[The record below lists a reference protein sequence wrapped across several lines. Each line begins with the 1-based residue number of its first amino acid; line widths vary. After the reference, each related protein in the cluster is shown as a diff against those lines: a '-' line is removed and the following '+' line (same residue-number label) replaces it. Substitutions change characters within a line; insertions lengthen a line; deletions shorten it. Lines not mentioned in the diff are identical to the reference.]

1 MFMLSKGLL
10 CTSGLFAGLFSVL
23 ALLVLFWIHTV
34 QAAEYPVVVTDASG
48 ATLTFTREPARV
60 VSLVPAATEILLAL
74 GCGESLA
81 ALTILGLLL
90 LGTLALGLSLGS
102 VSIPILQGLRPAG
115 LNPDDRTILFQIRLP
130 RVVLAGTVG
139 WSLSIGGV
147 VFQALMRNPLA
158 EPFLLGVSSGAA
170 LGAVAG
176 IILGVVFWGGLPM
189 LAFLGALMT
198 IALVLGIARRTRAID
213 SSTLILTGVIINAFF
228 AALIMVALAAAT
240 GEKLHSLLFWLYG
253 DLSRGRFQD
262 LTVLLPLVLF
272 GSVFLLGF
280 ARPLN
285 LIAAGEETAAQLGVD
300 VEKVK
305 WAALIT
311 VSLLCGATV
320 AFSGIIGFVG
330 LIVPHLTRLAL
341 GPDHRL
347 LLPAAGLFG
356 ASFLITA
363 DLLARVVISPSELPV
378 GIITAFLGA
387 PFFLYLL
394 YLRRRSWIT

>member
-1 MFMLSKGLL
+1 LL
-10 CTSGLFAGLFSVL
+10 TRNKIFGTL
-23 ALLVLFWIHTV
+23 AILV
-34 QAAEYPVVVTDASG
+34 
-48 ATLTFTREPARV
+48 
-60 VSLVPAATEILLAL
+60 
-74 GCGESLA
+74 
-81 ALTILGLLL
+81 LLL

-115 LNPDDRTILFQIRLP
+115 LNPDDRTILYQLRLP
-130 RVVLAGTVG
+130 RVILAGTVG

-189 LAFLGALMT
+189 MAFLGALMT
-198 IALVLGIARRTRAID
+198 IALVLGIPRRTRAID

-228 AALIMVALAAAT
+228 AALIMVALATAT

-262 LTVLLPLVLF
+262 LTVLLPLVLV

-305 WAALIT
+305 WASLIT

-363 DLLARVVISPSELPV
+363 DLLARVVIAPSELPV